1 MHIHGIYEK
10 FGRIR
15 QLLTCQGTLLGLDRV
30 DGNKRHRGAMK
41 LLLAEVLDVLI
52 IS

>member
-1 MHIHGIYEK
+1 MHVFDTYDQIM
-10 FGRIR
+10 R
-15 QLLTCQGTLLGLDRV
+15 LLTSHGTLLGLDRV
-30 DGNKRHRGAMK
+30 DGNKRHRGAVE